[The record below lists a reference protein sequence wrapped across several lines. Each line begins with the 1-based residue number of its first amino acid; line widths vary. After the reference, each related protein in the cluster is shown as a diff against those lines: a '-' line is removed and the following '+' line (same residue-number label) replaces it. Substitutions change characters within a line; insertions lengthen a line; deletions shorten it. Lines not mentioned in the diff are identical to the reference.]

1 MQLLVWNNELL
12 QDARGLSFP
21 FSLRAW
27 NVFLISNIFKLGEK
41 KITQALGA
49 VVGIV
54 CLFVCFSSLLF
65 MNGRIF
71 IFLISLTGLQE
82 VPVPPSLW
90 GRMRQEDYQPFLIP
104 TEVTPEPHDSFKPRI
119 ASNTRQSFTLGVF
132 REKNKNYLYII
143 PSNFCSSS
151 FTHHQLKACTL
162 SEIQLGSWDFSLS
175 PSCPPSLFDSL
186 PFPLMIL

>member
-12 QDARGLSFP
+12 QNARGLSFP

-71 IFLISLTGLQE
+71 IFLISSDRTSGSPCALL
-82 VPVPPSLW
+82 LW
-90 GRMRQEDYQPFLIP
+90 GRMWGRRTTSPS
-104 TEVTPEPHDSFKPRI
+104 SFQLRLPQSHMTVLNHELLQI
-119 ASNTRQSFTLGVF
+119 HGQSFTLGVF
-132 REKNKNYLYII
+132 LEKKNKNYLYII

-175 PSCPPSLFDSL
+175 LSLLPSLPLWFS
-186 PFPLMIL
+186 PFPP